1 MNKTLFALV
10 VATSL
15 WASGASAMTVRE
27 FLATADRIPRNP
39 TALLRSDTRQLM
51 DEVKSAFQTV
61 REEQASAR
69 AAGRRPATCMPEGKV
84 SKSPDMILGRFNAIP
99 AQRRSISVTQAVR
112 EWMAEEHP
120 CPNSDPR
127 QQR

>member
-10 VATSL
+10 VAASL

-39 TALLRSDTRQLM
+39 AALLRSDTRLLM
-51 DEVKSAFQTV
+51 NELKTAFQSV
-61 REEQASAR
+61 RAEQASAR
-69 AAGRRPATCMPEGKV
+69 AAGRRPATCIPEGKI
-84 SKSPDMILGRFNAIP
+84 SKSPDAVIERLNAIP

-120 CPNSDPR
+120 CPS
-127 QQR
+127 